1 MSALS
6 FLRSQL
12 FVKLP
17 VPSYDFTGQ
26 TVLITGGNRG
36 IGFEA
41 ARHVLRLNAAHV
53 IIAVRALEGSD
64 EAVAELEK
72 STGRQ
77 GVVSI
82 YELEMLDQKSVEEF
96 AAKMQT
102 LDRLDA
108 VILNAGMFTQ
118 DFVLAEGYE
127 STLTVNVINTF
138 LLAIL
143 LLPVLRSSA
152 QKWKISP
159 RLTIV
164 ASDRHVMVNLPE
176 SKEGNTF
183 QVLSDKR
190 KAKMNQRYFTS
201 KLLLILL
208 GRELASQLVRPNH
221 SLSSPDPC
229 IIVNFLTPGY
239 CISGLTKNSHFPVSF
254 GFWVMTKTVART
266 TEEGGRT
273 LVAGIVKG
281 KESHGK
287 YLNDC
292 EIDDSAL
299 SPFVRSD
306 DGARTQK
313 KVWAEL
319 LEILE
324 NKHPGISSLISE
336 A

>member
-190 KAKMNQRYFTS
+190 KAKMNQRYVEQLAAIFHVFCLDHYAENTYMSISYFTS

-292 EIDDSAL
+292 EIDEYV
-299 SPFVRSD
+299 F
-306 DGARTQK
+306 
-313 KVWAEL
+313 
-319 LEILE
+319 
-324 NKHPGISSLISE
+324 LISLYQNSRF
-336 A
+336 